1 MDIGDK
7 IRAAREAKGLRM
19 ADLARR
25 LSMPASNVHRWENG
39 KVSPTWSTL
48 TRIAEAL
55 EISPEELAADEGG
68 RRYQAG
74 TGDAPVMEAFS
85 LEAPRGS
92 GSRDP
97 DIQLRS
103 VPTLNEARSSTPSEE
118 HLAAEQD
125 SQASRSRALSRLMR
139 LPRFAELRDVMS
151 MLPDDIT
158 LDEIRQLAGI
168 IAAFFAG
175 RRPMGRG
182 RRRQDQ
188 DRP

>member
-25 LSMPASNVHRWENG
+25 LSMPPSNVHRWENG

-48 TRIAEAL
+48 VRIAKAL

-68 RRYQAG
+68 RESRAE
-74 TGDAPVMEAFS
+74 APLQFS
-85 LEAPRGS
+85 ANSMEAPRGS
-92 GSRDP
+92 GGRDP
-97 DIQLRS
+97 DIQFSRIQMPGDLQ
-103 VPTLNEARSSTPSEE
+103 SSRPSEE

-125 SQASRSRALSRLMR
+125 AQASRSRALSRLMR

-158 LDEIRQLAGI
+158 QDEIRQLAGI
-168 IAAFFAG
+168 IAAYFAG
-175 RRPMGRG
+175 RRPSARA
-182 RRRQDQ
+182 RRRDQ
-188 DRP
+188 DRS